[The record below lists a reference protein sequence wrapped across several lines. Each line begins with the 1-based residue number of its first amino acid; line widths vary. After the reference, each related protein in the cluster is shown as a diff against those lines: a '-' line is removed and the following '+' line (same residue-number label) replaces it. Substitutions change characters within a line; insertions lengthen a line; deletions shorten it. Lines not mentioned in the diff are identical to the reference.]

1 MKLTI
6 NELKYIVTE
15 ASGKLLLEISNNA
28 IETILK
34 RYNPSWV
41 PYFNMTLGDVEFK
54 CPGFDVLKVTPEEL
68 ESSSNLKLKDYLRLK
83 ILNEFNINRNN
94 GPVKYIRGIMRI
106 SCDNE
111 INRFENYSYDEMKER
126 KYKTFR
132 NLINYIY
139 TNNIELSEDLDGMSF
154 TELNKK
160 IGVLY
165 RLEVYNKW
173 KEWKTKETSD
183 RFGDYTVVKINSH
196 NDAARYSGYT
206 SWCVTQRQS
215 WYDDYAGD
223 GSQFYFCLKDGFED
237 VADTVGEGCPLDE
250 YGLSMVSVCVLPNG
264 EPKVITT
271 RWNHANYGEN
281 NPRLKT
287 LEQVENVLGI
297 PKNVFTNGQKPKFNH
312 NDISYLKANTDID
325 VSNLIQLGVYLGN
338 DCRIVECESDEGTYY
353 NVKMKDEIM
362 LDEWYSHW
370 SMSEAKFNVLAV
382 WFGNN
387 NEYVLWT
394 DKYGIITAPINC
406 ISSPRAIDEDLNYFI
421 VRRRRGRNFNIVNRK
436 NEPQLPEDVNRI
448 RRIYLN
454 KDYLEV
460 KTEKGVNLI
469 DKNFNFIWDEWADSN
484 MRVEGI
490 SEGIGVCEFG
500 DNLDAAYID
509 IKTGK
514 RITDETFYSGSE
526 FKNGLAMVKNNEM
539 SYNML
544 NRKGNLL
551 FDVWY
556 NKIEQFSR
564 FLKVFNGKEVALF
577 NYEGELMGKWWYN
590 ISLYCYSDSDGL
602 KEIHGGLARDTDQEK
617 KYIIGVNGNVLSEVP
632 KNYYVSDIFY
642 IKSADRYIIYLYKPS
657 SNYTYLNVLNSDGTF
672 VFDEVLVAVLNRPY
686 TLAHP
691 YRDNVIECYTLNREN
706 RKEYD
711 IDKTTGEIT
720 EVEE

>member
-1 MKLTI
+1 MKLNI
-6 NELKYIVTE
+6 NELKYIINE
-15 ASGKLLLEISNNA
+15 SSQLLLEISNNA

-41 PYFNMTLGDVEFK
+41 PYFNMTLEEVHSA
-54 CPGFDVLKVTPEEL
+54 CPDFTVLKVTPEEL
-68 ESSSNLKLKDYLRLK
+68 AGSRNLKLKDYLRLK

-106 SCDNE
+106 SCDKE

-139 TNNIELSEDLDGMSF
+139 KNNIELSEDLDGMSF

-173 KEWKTKETSD
+173 KDGKTKEISD
-183 RFGDYTVVKINSH
+183 RFGDYKVLRINSH
-196 NDAARYSGYT
+196 NEAARYSEYT
-206 SWCVTQRQS
+206 SWCVTKRQD
-215 WYDDYAGD
+215 WFDDYAGD
-223 GSQFYFCLKDGFED
+223 GSQFYFCLKDGFEN
-237 VADTVGEGCPLDE
+237 VAEATGEGCPLDE

-271 RWNHANYGEN
+271 RWNHSHYGEN
-281 NPRLKT
+281 NPKLKT
-287 LEQVENVLGI
+287 LEQVEQVLGI
-297 PKNVFTNGQKPKFNH
+297 PKYVFSNEQKPKFNH
-312 NDISYLKANTDID
+312 HDISYLKANTDID
-325 VSNLIQLGVYLGN
+325 VSDLIQLGVYLGN

-362 LDEWYSHW
+362 LDEWYSYW
-370 SMSEAKFNVLAV
+370 SLTSENPNITAV

-387 NEYVLWT
+387 NEHILWT
-394 DKYGIITAPINC
+394 DKYGVITVPINC
-406 ISSPRAIDEDLNYFI
+406 IRSPRAIDGDLNYFI
-421 VRRRRGRNFNIVNRK
+421 VRCDRLRNFNIVNRK
-436 NEPQLPEDVNRI
+436 NEPQLPENVKRI

-454 KDYLEV
+454 NDYLEV
-460 KTEKGVNLI
+460 KTEKGINLI
-469 DKNFNFIWDEWADSN
+469 DKNFNFVWDEWADSN

-500 DNLDAAYID
+500 DNLDTAYID

-514 RITDETFYSGSE
+514 RITEETFYSGSE
-526 FKNGLAMVKNNEM
+526 FKNGLAMVKNNEQ

-551 FDVWY
+551 FDEWY
-556 NKIEQFSR
+556 NKIERFSR
-564 FLKVFNGKEVALF
+564 FLKIFNGKNVALF
-577 NYEGELMGKWWYN
+577 NYEGELMGKWWYH
-590 ISLYCYSDSDGL
+590 ISLYEYNTSDGL
-602 KEIHGGLARDTDQEK
+602 KEIHGGIARDIDQEK

-632 KNYYVSDIFY
+632 KDYFITDMFY
-642 IKSADRYIIYLYKPS
+642 IKNADRYIIDLYQFG

-672 VFDEVLVAVLNRPY
+672 VFDEVLVMSSYQPHNN
-686 TLAHP
+686 
-691 YRDNVIECYTLNREN
+691 NVIECYTLNRQN
-706 RKEYD
+706 IKEYE
-711 IDKTTGEIT
+711 IDTTTGEIM
-720 EVEE
+720 EVEG

>member
-15 ASGKLLLEISNNA
+15 ASDKLLLEISNNA

-41 PYFNMTLGDVEFK
+41 PYFNMTLEDVHFA
-54 CPGFDVLKVTPEEL
+54 CPDFNVLKVTSEEL
-68 ESSSNLKLKDYLRLK
+68 EGSRNLKLKDYLRLK

-173 KEWKTKETSD
+173 KEGKNKEVSN
-183 RFGDYTVVKINSH
+183 RFGDYTVVRINSH

-206 SWCVTQRQS
+206 SWCVTQRDS
-215 WYDDYAGD
+215 WYQDYAGD

-237 VADTVGEGCPLDE
+237 VAETTGEGCPLDE
-250 YGLSMVSVCVLPNG
+250 YGLSMVSVCVRPNG

-271 RWNHANYGEN
+271 RWNHSHYGEN
-281 NPRLKT
+281 NPRLMT
-287 LEQVENVLGI
+287 LGQVEDVLGI
-297 PKNVFTNGQKPKFNH
+297 PASIFTNEQKPKFNH
-312 NDISYLKANTDID
+312 HDISYLKANTDID
-325 VSNLIQLGVYLGN
+325 VSNLIQLGVHLSD

-353 NVKMKDEIM
+353 NVKMNDEIM
-362 LDEWYSHW
+362 LDEWYPYWAIS
-370 SMSEAKFNVLAV
+370 SANPNITAV

-387 NEYVLWT
+387 NEYILWT
-394 DKYGIITAPINC
+394 DKYGIITSPIKC
-406 ISSPRAIDEDLNYFI
+406 IRSPRVIDDDLNYFI
-421 VRRRRGRNFNIVNRK
+421 IRRDRLGHYNIVNRK
-436 NEPQLPEDVNRI
+436 NEPQLSEDVKRI

-454 KDYLEV
+454 NDYLEV
-460 KTEKGVNLI
+460 KTEKGINLI
-469 DKNFNFIWDEWADSN
+469 DKNFNFIWNEFLDSN
-484 MRVEGI
+484 IRVEGI

-500 DNLDAAYID
+500 NDMDTVYID

-514 RITDETFYSGSE
+514 RITEEAFYSGSE

-539 SYNML
+539 CYNML
-544 NRKGNLL
+544 NRKGKLL
-551 FDVWY
+551 FDEWY
-556 NKIEQFSR
+556 NKIERFSQV
-564 FLKVFNGKEVALF
+564 LKVFNGKSMALF

-590 ISLYCYSDSDGL
+590 ISLFEYYVSDGI
-602 KEIHGGLARDTDQEK
+602 KGFSGGIAHDIHQEK
-617 KYIIGVNGNVLSEVP
+617 KYIIGVNGNILSEIP
-632 KNYYVSDIFY
+632 KNYTITDIFY
-642 IKSADRYIIYLYKPS
+642 IKNADRYIIYLYKYAS
-657 SNYTYLNVLNSDGTF
+657 DYTYLNVLNSDGTF
-672 VFDEVLVAVLNRPY
+672 VFDEVLVAASRQSHN
-686 TLAHP
+686 
-691 YRDNVIECYTLNREN
+691 DNVIECYTLNRQN

-711 IDKTTGEIT
+711 IDTTTGEII
-720 EVEE
+720 EVEG